1 MNDTRIAI
9 CVATFRRTRLLARLL
24 ASLDELAVPRGVSVE
39 LRVVDNDA
47 AGSAHSLVA
56 FFRAQQ
62 RTFDTVH
69 YGIEAEPNI
78 ANARNATLDF
88 GPADRIMF
96 IDGDEVADSACLQA
110 LCDVMDR
117 TGADAVVGQVNA
129 SLPPS
134 APGWLHRGFLD
145 HPAGAEDAS
154 LDWLH
159 TRCGC
164 TLVRGAWFYDIGLR
178 FRSAFCRSG
187 GEDVAAGG
195 GDEVS

>member
-1 MNDTRIAI
+1 MNDTRIAV

-88 GPADRIMF
+88 VLRLYSSPVLHEFFRRLIHARCC
-96 IDGDEVADSACLQA
+96 A
-110 LCDVMDR
+110 R
-117 TGADAVVGQVNA
+117 A
-129 SLPPS
+129 STIGSQPS
-134 APGWLHRGFLD
+134 P
-145 HPAGAEDAS
+145 
-154 LDWLH
+154 
-159 TRCGC
+159 RC
-164 TLVRGAWFYDIGLR
+164 WN
-178 FRSAFCRSG
+178 
-187 GEDVAAGG
+187 GE
-195 GDEVS
+195 